1 METFGELLR
10 ARAGDHHPALW
21 FEGEVLSWDD
31 LVTGAAARAHL
42 ALELPGDGPR
52 HVGVLL
58 DNVPEHVLWIA
69 GAALAG
75 YCAVGVNPTRR
86 GEQLAADVRHTEC
99 RVVVTD
105 EAHAPLLDGL
115 DLGVD
120 RVVSVDDPEY
130 RCSVA
135 EAGRERP
142 PEVAV
147 VPEDRLLLLFTSGS
161 TGAPKAVVVG
171 QGRLAAIAR
180 RTPAMFGIDRDTVT
194 YQSMPLFHGNAVM
207 ANWAPVCAAG
217 ATMAMRRTFSASGF
231 LDDVRACGATYFN
244 YVGRALAY
252 VLATPER
259 PDDAENPLRLGFG
272 TEASA
277 RDRETFTRR
286 FGCELLDT
294 YGSSEGAISTSKP
307 PGAPP
312 GSIGVPPEGVDVAV
326 VDPGTLLERPRARF
340 DAEGR
345 LVNGDE
351 AIGELVGRNVAG
363 AFEGYYRNAEATAER
378 LHDGWYWSGD
388 LAYRDE
394 DGWLYFAGRSGDW
407 LRVDGENFAAGPV
420 EHVLSRFADA
430 VTVAVYPVPD
440 PQTGD
445 EVMVAIELVPGR
457 RFDAGAFAAFLAVQ
471 RDLGT
476 KWVPR
481 YVRHVA
487 AMPLT
492 ATHKVA
498 KAELRRTGWGT
509 ADPVWV
515 RVGRD
520 LAYEPLTE
528 AGRAE
533 LRRRFTEHG
542 RSDLLP

>member
-1 METFGELLR
+1 METFGDLLR
-10 ARAGDHHPALW
+10 ARAGDPHSALW
-21 FEGEVLSWDD
+21 FEGSQVSWDE
-31 LVTGAAARAHL
+31 LVAGAAARAHL

-58 DNVPEHVLWIA
+58 DNVPEHLLWIA
-69 GAALAG
+69 GAALGG
-75 YCAVGVNPTRR
+75 YCVVGVNPTRR

-99 RVVVTD
+99 RAVVTD
-105 EAHAPLLDGL
+105 RAHARLLSGL
-115 DLGVD
+115 DLGVEL
-120 RVVSVDDPEY
+120 VVSVDDPGY
-130 RCSVA
+130 QQAVA
-135 EAGRERP
+135 DAEGAGLP
-142 PEVAV
+142 DVAV
-147 VPEDRLLLLFTSGS
+147 SPEDRLLLLFTSGS

-180 RTPAMFGIDRDTVT
+180 RTPGLFGIDRGTVT
-194 YQSMPLFHGNAVM
+194 YQSMPLCHGNAVM
-207 ANWAPVCAAG
+207 ANWAPVCATG
-217 ATMAMRRTFSASGF
+217 ATMAMRRSFSASGF
-231 LDDVRACGATYFN
+231 LDDVRASGATYFN

-272 TEASA
+272 TEASE
-277 RDRETFTRR
+277 RDRDEFSRR

-294 YGSSEGAISTSKP
+294 YGSSEGAISTAKP
-307 PGAPP
+307 PGTPA
-312 GSIGVPPEGVDVAV
+312 GSIGLPPEGVDVAV
-326 VDPGTLLERPRARF
+326 VDPVTLVERPRARF
-340 DAEGR
+340 DASGR

-363 AFEGYYRNAEATAER
+363 AFEGYYRNPEATTER
-378 LHDGWYWSGD
+378 LRNGWYWSGD

-420 EHVLSRFADA
+420 EQVLARFPDA

-445 EVMVAIELVPGR
+445 EVMAALELLPSR
-457 RFDAGAFAAFLAVQ
+457 HFDAATFAAFLGAQ

-476 KWVPR
+476 KWAPR

-498 KAELRRTGWGT
+498 KAELRRAAWETD
-509 ADPVWV
+509 DPVWV
-515 RVGRD
+515 RAGRD
-520 LAYEPLTE
+520 LVYEPLTE
-528 AGRAE
+528 AGRLE
-533 LRRRFTEHG
+533 LHRRFAEHG